1 MTRRDFNLIA
11 GVIRQLPSPVS
22 RDALARAFAVAL
34 PATNPNFNWDR
45 FLSACEP
52 EAPAQTPARRKRLS
66 P

>member
-11 GVIRQLPSPVS
+11 DVICRLPPQAS
-22 RDALARAFAVAL
+22 RDAIARAFAVAL

-45 FLSACEP
+45 FLRACEP
-52 EAPAQTPARRKRLS
+52 EAPPQTPIRRKRVS

>member
-22 RDALARAFAVAL
+22 RDALARAFAAEL
-34 PATNPNFNWDR
+34 PATNPNFNRGR
-45 FLSACEP
+45 FLDACEP
-52 EAPAQTPARRKRLS
+52 EAPKQAPARRKRVS

>member
-22 RDALARAFAVAL
+22 RDTLSRALAEAL
-34 PATNPNFNWDR
+34 CVTNRNFNGDR
-45 FLSACEP
+45 FLAACEP
-52 EAPAQTPARRKRLS
+52 EAPPQTPTRRKRLS